1 MKNTELIMTTDA
13 KQRLVDFFSVY
24 YDDRTAKNISRHPEV
39 AIPMLRDAIKKGLT
53 SRGLLSAYASA
64 LGDAVSL
71 QGVGTTSTKKG
82 AMS

>member
-1 MKNTELIMTTDA
+1 MKTDDV

-24 YDDRTAKNISRHPEV
+24 YDAKTAKNVQRHPEV
-39 AIPMLRDAIKKGLT
+39 AIPMLKDAIKAGLT
-53 SRGLLSAYASA
+53 SRGLLGAYAMA

-71 QGVGTTSTKKG
+71 QGLGTTTTKKS